1 MLQNKNIV
9 LNNSEGWIK
18 IDQPEI
24 TKIITDAYSDTYKAQ
39 LLVTNYKPMTKD
51 ELAKNS
57 KMKLSTAYKKC
68 NELIRDG
75 LLVPMG
81 VVETTTKLNTNYER
95 LIAQVN
101 FEFAD
106 KKIIHIKINE
116 KIIKRMNLGKK
127 MDGGN

>member
-1 MLQNKNIV
+1 MLQNNNIV
-9 LNNSEGWIK
+9 LNNSKGWIK

-24 TKIITDAYSDTYKAQ
+24 TKIISAAYSDTYKAQ
-39 LLVTNYKPMTKD
+39 LLVTNHKPMTKD

-57 KMKLSTAYKKC
+57 KLSLSTAYKKC

-81 VVETTTKLNTNYER
+81 VVETATKLNTKYER